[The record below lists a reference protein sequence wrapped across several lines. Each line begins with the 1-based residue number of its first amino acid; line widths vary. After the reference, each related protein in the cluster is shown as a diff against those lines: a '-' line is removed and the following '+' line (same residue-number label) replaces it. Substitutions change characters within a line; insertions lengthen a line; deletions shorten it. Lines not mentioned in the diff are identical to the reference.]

1 MTPTKLAAQKR
12 PRVLVALSG
21 GVDSSVA
28 AALLVRE
35 QFDVAAIFYELWS
48 PEPKVGKAW
57 ENNCCTLEA
66 YRDAERV
73 AKQLGIPLFRANIS
87 EEFRSRVVQ
96 YFIDEYAAG
105 RTPNPCVV
113 CNTDIRFGLMFDRAV
128 REYGADFMATGH
140 YAVRDHADSWKT
152 APVMQQ
158 VASAGAGASGVGSSR
173 AGLHKLFVSADA
185 HKDQSYF
192 LYRLPQ
198 RVLGKLLFPVGG
210 MTKPAVRALAR
221 EMGLPTASKHDS
233 QEICF
238 VPKGGVSE
246 FIKERV
252 QPRAARIMDTKGRR
266 LGEHAGVPL
275 VTVGQRRGLGAL
287 GMPYYVV
294 AKDVK
299 TDTITVTADAGD
311 QALFAKEIWLQE
323 VCWIGEIPQDG
334 AQLEARGRHGQVPFG
349 VTLRRSVGEWLV
361 QPTAQT
367 RTIAPGQTMVLIR
380 GREVLGGGVVRACE
394 TRATLRAV
402 QPAKQRA
409 HALATR

>member
-1 MTPTKLAAQKR
+1 MTPSNK

-66 YRDAERV
+66 YRDAQRV
-73 AKQLGIPLFRANIS
+73 ADQLGIPLFKANIS
-87 EEFRSRVVQ
+87 EEFKARVVQ

-140 YAVRDHADSWKT
+140 YAIRDTVTSWKT
-152 APVMQQ
+152 APVMAQ
-158 VASAGAGASGVGSSR
+158 VAGDSGGTGSFGSGTAAR
-173 AGLHKLFVSADA
+173 MHKLFVSADA

-198 RVLGKLLFPVGG
+198 RVLGRLLFPVGG

-221 EMGLPTASKHDS
+221 SMGLPTASKHDS

-252 QPRAARIMDTKGRR
+252 QPRAAQIMDTTGRR
-266 LGEHAGVPL
+266 LGAHAGVPL

-294 AKDVK
+294 AKDAK

-311 QALFAKEIWLQE
+311 QALFAKEIWLTE
-323 VCWIGEIPQDG
+323 VSWIGEVPQDG
-334 AQLEARGRHGQVPFG
+334 ATMQARGRHGQVPFT
-349 VTLRRSVGEWLV
+349 VTLRHSAGEWLV
-361 QPTAQT
+361 QPAEQT
-367 RTIAPGQTMVLIR
+367 RVIAPGQTLVLIR
-380 GREVLGGGVVRACE
+380 DGEVLGGGIVRACE
-394 TRATLRAV
+394 TRATLTAV
-402 QPAKQRA
+402 QPTQTHDLVTAS
-409 HALATR
+409 